1 MNAHGAMEDGESHA
15 MGMRGFAARGRLC
28 STAAALAAGMFS
40 WLAPQSAN
48 AHPHV
53 WVTIETEV
61 LSDEKGLVTGL
72 RHKWTFDEMFS
83 TFASQGLDANGD
95 GQLDRQ
101 ELAALAEENVSSLK
115 YYDYFTY
122 AKAGE
127 KDVALLDPPKDYFLT
142 YKDQRLTLN
151 FTLPLKEPVS
161 PRAGKI
167 SYAVYDPTFYV
178 DFAYPDGEPVKL
190 AANGPAGCHAQV
202 AEKKESTA
210 TETALSEAF
219 YQGLSSET
227 EYGRQ
232 FARDVVISCDA
243 G

>member
-1 MNAHGAMEDGESHA
+1 MGIEDFAGRRGWRPSGAA
-15 MGMRGFAARGRLC
+15 FVLVAIAC
-28 STAAALAAGMFS
+28 
-40 WLAPQSAN
+40 LAPQPVQ

-61 LSDEKGLVTGL
+61 LSNEQGLVTGL

-95 GQLDRQ
+95 GTLDRK
-101 ELAALAEENVSSLK
+101 ELEALAEENVSSLK

-122 AKAGE
+122 AKTGD
-127 KDVALLDPPKDYFLT
+127 KDVALLDPPNDYFLT

-151 FTLPLKEPVS
+151 FTLPLKTPVS
-161 PRAGKI
+161 PRDAKLT
-167 SYAVYDPTFYV
+167 YAVYDPTFYV
-178 DFAYPDGEPVKL
+178 DFAYAEGEPVKL

-202 AEKKESTA
+202 AAKKDPTA

-219 YQGLSSET
+219 YQGLSSES